1 MFRSIPQRSGG
12 ECPTLRAGRMTP
24 AEFNAAKFTQLEAI
38 LCDSRCAPSVKI
50 VAAHVYTKYLSA
62 EYGFA
67 WVSRAVLTGELGY
80 NDSTVSHAYD
90 RLEQLGYVTIER
102 HKRGKGGP
110 GRGKTNKVHP
120 SFVAL
125 NNVAVSQ
132 PISGDGDEI
141 KRCEPRDK
149 TLRATLENVAGPQ
162 HDSMKEIKTN
172 EARTSRASPPEGGSR
187 RALSK
192 PRKKDSRQ
200 GGGEPRDVGAQ
211 HTEVDEKLA
220 AAKHRREPLAF
231 KLPPDYRFIGERDRW
246 VLFRNSE
253 GETWRAPLYGDG
265 EAELVCG
272 QAVGGGETSRQVAVQ
287 C

>member
-1 MFRSIPQRSGG
+1 
-12 ECPTLRAGRMTP
+12 MTP

-132 PISGDGDEI
+132 PFSGDGDEI

-200 GGGEPRDVGAQ
+200 EDGERLDDGEPPVTPEEVRKIMRDFRASLKATEEDEETTCAATSTKSAERLSRQEANWQREVAAVAQ
-211 HTEVDEKLA
+211 HAAQSGNGKWKQEV
-220 AAKHRREPLAF
+220 R
-231 KLPPDYRFIGERDRW
+231 DY
-246 VLFRNSE
+246 
-253 GETWRAPLYGDG
+253 
-265 EAELVCG
+265 
-272 QAVGGGETSRQVAVQ
+272 
-287 C
+287 